1 MSVSAKKKKKL
12 CEEKRLKFYSSG
24 LFLTVVLLSCIQVN
38 DVHVFQCLT
47 FSERT
52 SHWKVTGPKK
62 KKKKKE
68 NDTWKW
74 EKYSVYYSV
83 GDMLSNVTYSYGN
96 IQNKMCKTV
105 SHTVLW
111 ALLFSLTSFKY
122 HFNSL
127 IICSLLHCWKVTLVL
142 KWEIPVLW
150 KRTRTDWQCDITDQV
165 SV

>member
-1 MSVSAKKKKKL
+1 M
-12 CEEKRLKFYSSG
+12 RRNDSSSTRQV
-24 LFLTVVLLSCIQVN
+24 FFWLLSYSAVSRWMTCM
-38 DVHVFQCLT
+38 C
-47 FSERT
+47 FSVWHSVREPAT
-52 SHWKVTGPKK
+52 EKLLDQKK

-83 GDMLSNVTYSYGN
+83 GDMLSDVTYSYGN